1 MPKKSG
7 EKSELFGSLLLDT
20 RTVFENNPQKDFNYK
35 QIAARLLIES
45 PAEKRIMPD
54 VLKDLVVQGMIKE
67 ISPGKYKWSAG
78 GPVITGRVD
87 LTFQGYGY
95 VISDEVTEDVF
106 VSQKKLNHALNGDV
120 VKVQLFAQRQGSRP
134 EGEVIEIVRKARETF
149 VGTLDIGKN
158 FAFLMTDAR
167 QIPVDI
173 FLPLNALKGG
183 QQGQKAIAKIVEWAP
198 GIKNPV
204 GEIIQVLGDPGENE
218 TEMHAILA
226 EYELPYHFPPEVEAA
241 AEKIP
246 EAIPASEYA
255 ARRDFRNI
263 LTFTIDPADAKDF
276 DDALSYRRLDN
287 GRLEVGVHIADVTY
301 YVKPGSLLEE
311 EAYRR
316 ATSVYLVDRTVPMLP
331 EKLSNKV
338 CSLRPNE
345 EKLCY
350 SAVFTL
356 NVEAEILDAWFGHT
370 VINSDRRFAYEEAQ
384 AVIEEGVYG
393 KDPVNDAVLDLN
405 ALAKKLRADRMQK
418 GSVEFERS
426 EVKFVLD
433 EKGKPLSVYFKE
445 NKDSNKLIE
454 EFMLLANRKVAEFC
468 SGVCRNT
475 RMKKKGTGS
484 AMVFRIHDQ
493 PNREKVA
500 LFAQFITKFGYSLQT
515 SSNRK
520 LVSSMNELLDAVSGK
535 PEENLITTLA
545 LRSMAKAVYSPEN
558 IGHYGLGFK
567 HYTHFTSPIRRYPDM
582 MVHRLLDYYLT
593 GQGAQP
599 SFDTLAEQSKYAS
612 DMEKRA
618 SDAERASIKYKQ
630 VEFMSDKIGLTFDG
644 VISGVTEW
652 GIYVELEENKCEGM
666 VHIRELQ
673 GDFYEFDQDHFCIRG
688 RRTGRVF
695 QLGDKVKV
703 EVWRANLVK
712 KQLDF
717 RMPDVEEAMPE
728 YTSSRNRDG
737 QSRWSDTKPTRD
749 SGNRPKATGQS
760 GESRRPGANRQAEG
774 SRQSGE
780 GRKARKEGSSGGFG
794 GKKRPSGKR

>member
-1 MPKKSG
+1 MAKKRG
-7 EKSELFGSLLLDT
+7 EKLQLFDSLLLDT
-20 RTVFENNPQKDFNYK
+20 RSVFENNPQKEFNHK
-35 QIAARLLIES
+35 QMSARLYIEAPS
-45 PAEKRIMPD
+45 EKRMMPD
-54 VLKDLVVQGMIKE
+54 VLHQLASQGVIKE
-67 ISPGKYKWSAG
+67 VSPGKFKWSIG

-87 LTFQGYGY
+87 LSFQGYGY
-95 VISDEVTEDVF
+95 VISDESSEDVF
-106 VSQKKLNHALNGDV
+106 VSQKKLNHALNGDI
-120 VKVQLFAQRQGSRP
+120 VKVQLFAKRPGARP

-149 VGTLDIGKN
+149 VGTMDIGKN

-173 FLPLNALKGG
+173 FLPLNALKGAK
-183 QQGQKAIAKIVEWAP
+183 QGQKAIAKIVEWP
-198 GIKNPV
+198 DGSKNPV
-204 GEIIQVLGDPGENE
+204 GEIIQVLGNPGENE

-226 EYELPYHFPPEVEAA
+226 EYELPYHFTPEVEKA

-246 EAIPASEYA
+246 ESIPASEYA
-255 ARRDFRNI
+255 ARRDFRDI

-276 DDALSYRRLDN
+276 DDALSYRKLEKGN
-287 GRLEVGVHIADVTY
+287 CEVGVHIADVTY
-301 YVKPGSLLEE
+301 YVKPGSVLEE
-311 EAYRR
+311 EAFNR

-350 SAVFTL
+350 SAVFTM
-356 NVEAEILDAWFGHT
+356 NGEAEILDVWFGHT
-370 VINSDRRFAYEEAQ
+370 VIKSDHRFAYEEAQ

-393 KDPVNDAVLDLN
+393 KNPVSDAVLNLDL
-405 ALAKKLRADRMQK
+405 LAKKMRAERMLR

-426 EVKFVLD
+426 EVKFRLD
-433 EKGKPLSVYFKE
+433 EKGKPLGIYFKE

-468 SGVCRNT
+468 SGVCHNS
-475 RMKKKGTGS
+475 RMKKKGKGS

-493 PNREKVA
+493 PNQEKVEH
-500 LFAQFITKFGYSLQT
+500 FAQFVTKFGYSLQT

-520 LVSSMNELLDAVSGK
+520 LMSSMNSLLDAVTGK

-599 SFDTLAEQSKYAS
+599 SFDTLAEQAKYAS

-618 SDAERASIKYKQ
+618 SDAERSSIKYKQ
-630 VEFMSDKIGLTFDG
+630 VEFMSDKIGQVFDG

-673 GDFYEFDQDHFCIRG
+673 GDFYEFDEDHFCIRG
-688 RRTGRVF
+688 RRTGKVF
-695 QLGDKVKV
+695 QLGDKIQI

-717 RMPDVEEAMPE
+717 RLPGVEEESETPMQRSNGQRN
-728 YTSSRNRDG
+728 TSGRS
-737 QSRWSDTKPTRD
+737 
-749 SGNRPKATGQS
+749 SG
-760 GESRRPGANRQAEG
+760 RQ
-774 SRQSGE
+774 
-780 GRKARKEGSSGGFG
+780 SSGGRSSENRG
-794 GKKRPSGKR
+794 GNRSKNRNR

>member
-1 MPKKSG
+1 MAKKDV
-7 EKSELFGSLLLDT
+7 KLQLFESLLLDT

-35 QIAARLLIES
+35 QIAARLFIES
-45 PAEKRIMPD
+45 PAEKRMIPD
-54 VLKDLVVQGMIKE
+54 VLHELGVRGIVKE
-67 ISPGKYKWSAG
+67 VSPGKFKWSIG

-87 LTFQGYGY
+87 LKFQGYGY
-95 VISDEVTEDVF
+95 IISDEITEDVF
-106 VSQKKLNHALNGDV
+106 VSQKKLNHALNGDI
-120 VKVQLFAQRQGSRP
+120 VKVQLFAKRPGAKP

-149 VGTLDIGKN
+149 VGTVDIGKN

-173 FLPLNALKGG
+173 FLPLNALKGAK
-183 QQGQKAIAKIVEWAP
+183 QGQKAIAKIVEWSD

-204 GEIIQVLGDPGENE
+204 GEIIQVLGNPGEND

-246 EAIPASEYA
+246 ETIPAAEYA
-255 ARRDFRNI
+255 ARRDFRTI

-276 DDALSYRRLDN
+276 DDALSYRKLDN
-287 GRLEVGVHIADVTY
+287 GTFEVGVHIADVTY
-301 YVKPGSLLEE
+301 YVRPGSILEE
-311 EAYRR
+311 EAFNR

-350 SAVFTL
+350 SAVFIL
-356 NVEAEILDAWFGHT
+356 SPDAEVLDAWFGHT
-370 VINSDRRFAYEEAQ
+370 VINSDRRYAYEEAQ
-384 AVIEEGVYG
+384 AVIEEGLSG
-393 KDPVNDAVLDLN
+393 KDPISDAVLALDG
-405 ALAKKLRADRMQK
+405 LAKKLRTERMQR

-433 EKGKPLSVYFKE
+433 QKGKPLSVYFKE

-468 SGVCRNT
+468 SGVCRNS
-475 RMKKKGTGS
+475 RMKKKGKGS

-493 PNREKVA
+493 PNQEKVEH
-500 LFAQFITKFGYSLQT
+500 FAQFVTKFGYSLQT

-520 LVSSMNELLDAVSGK
+520 LMSSMNSLLDAVSGK

-599 SFDTLAEQSKYAS
+599 SFDTLAEQAKYAS

-618 SDAERASIKYKQ
+618 SDAERSSIKYKQ
-630 VEFMSDKIGLTFDG
+630 VEFMSDKIGQIFDG

-666 VHIRELQ
+666 VHIR
-673 GDFYEFDQDHFCIRG
+673 
-688 RRTGRVF
+688 
-695 QLGDKVKV
+695 
-703 EVWRANLVK
+703 
-712 KQLDF
+712 
-717 RMPDVEEAMPE
+717 
-728 YTSSRNRDG
+728 
-737 QSRWSDTKPTRD
+737 
-749 SGNRPKATGQS
+749 
-760 GESRRPGANRQAEG
+760 
-774 SRQSGE
+774 
-780 GRKARKEGSSGGFG
+780 
-794 GKKRPSGKR
+794 